1 MNCCFTIFY
10 QTIQY
15 NYKQKRATFID
26 DSNLSIIP
34 NVQMNTIEE
43 HKDCFVTTSHK
54 GQTENPSLS
63 SLAILH
69 PVVFLSL

>member
-1 MNCCFTIFY
+1 MNCCFIIFY

-43 HKDCFVTTSHK
+43 HKDCFVTTSYK